1 MSSMSVP
8 APPEP
13 GFTSPGLTGK
23 PRSLGALMGA
33 ALRRP
38 GGRRALS
45 VLSLVLFVAG
55 VGMFSWPAYTD
66 LIAHWRQSHL
76 NHQFSTP
83 QLQQA
88 YQACE
93 RTKAVDPK
101 AETCAVANGQPL
113 TTLVS
118 KRMGINVLVVQ
129 GTSPSALKAGAGHY
143 PGSALP
149 CDKGNVAIAGH
160 RTTYGR
166 PFNKI
171 DTMRPGDIVELI
183 TPFNDCKYQ
192 TVTAFGGHDNPWVVA
207 PDDYSVIDVPGRPAG
222 AYWLT
227 LTSCHPKGS
236 ASHRIVLRLK
246 LVEKCDSN
254 GTTHCQAMHSA

>member
-1 MSSMSVP
+1 MSSMSP
-8 APPEP
+8 TSGPLPSAPEP
-13 GFTSPGLTGK
+13 GFVTPGVTGK
-23 PRSLGALMGA
+23 PRSFGALMGA

-66 LIAHWRQSHL
+66 LIAHWRQGHL
-76 NHQFSTP
+76 KSQFSSP
-83 QLQQA
+83 QLQEA
-88 YQACE
+88 YKE
-93 RTKAVDPK
+93 GKIKP
-101 AETCAVANGQPL
+101 GQPL
-113 TTLVS
+113 TILKS
-118 KRMGINVLVVQ
+118 ARMGVNVLVVE

-143 PGSALP
+143 PGTALP
-149 CDKGNVAIAGH
+149 CVHGNVAIAGH

-171 DTMRPGDIVELI
+171 DTMRSGDIVELI
-183 TPFNDCKYQ
+183 TPFNDCFYQ
-192 TVTAFGGHDNPWVVA
+192 TVPAFGGHDNPWVVT
-207 PDDYSVIDVPGRPAG
+207 PDDYTVVTQPTAKN

-236 ASHRIVLRLK
+236 ASRRIVLRLK
-246 LVEKCDSN
+246 LIKICDPDGSS
-254 GTTHCQAMHSA
+254 HCQPVHSA

>member
-1 MSSMSVP
+1 MSSMSSIGPGPV
-8 APPEP
+8 AVEP
-13 GFTSPGLTGK
+13 GFTSPGITGR
-23 PRSLGALMGA
+23 PRSVGSLVGA

-55 VGMFSWPAYTD
+55 AGMFAWPTYTD
-66 LIAHWRQSHL
+66 IIARWRQGNLKS
-76 NHQFSTP
+76 QFSSP

-88 YQACE
+88 YKE
-93 RTKAVDPK
+93 GTIKP
-101 AETCAVANGQPL
+101 GQPL
-113 TTLVS
+113 TILKST
-118 KRMGINVLVVQ
+118 RMGVNVLVVE

-143 PGSALP
+143 PGTALP
-149 CDKGNVAIAGH
+149 CLRGNVAIAGH

-171 DTMRPGDIVELI
+171 DTMRAGDIVELV
-183 TPFNDCKYQ
+183 TPFNDCFYQ
-192 TVTAFGGHDNPWVVA
+192 TVPAFGGHDNPWIVMPDNYGVVA
-207 PDDYSVIDVPGRPAG
+207 PPPSKD

-236 ASHRIVLRLK
+236 AARRIVLRLK
-246 LVEKCDSN
+246 LIRICNPDGKTKC
-254 GTTHCQAMHSA
+254 QPVRSA

>member
-1 MSSMSVP
+1 MST
-8 APPEP
+8 PPNATPP
-13 GFTSPGLTGK
+13 GFTSPGVGGT
-23 PRSLGALMGA
+23 PRSVGALLGA

-55 VGMFSWPAYTD
+55 VAMFSWPAYTD
-66 LIAHWRQSHL
+66 LIAHWRQGHL
-76 NHQFSTP
+76 KSEFASP

-88 YQACE
+88 YRS
-93 RTKAVDPK
+93 RTIA
-101 AETCAVANGQPL
+101 TGQPL
-113 TTLVS
+113 TILKS
-118 KRMGINVLVVQ
+118 ARMGINVLVVQ
-129 GTSPSALKAGAGHY
+129 GTTPSALKAGAGHY
-143 PGSALP
+143 PSTPLP
-149 CDKGNVAIAGH
+149 CERGNVAIAGH

-183 TPFNDCKYQ
+183 TPFNDCKYE
-192 TVTAFGGHDNPWVVA
+192 TVNPFAGHDNPWVVD
-207 PDDYSVIDVPGRPAG
+207 PNDFSVIDIPNIPAN

-236 ASHRIVLRLK
+236 AAHRIVLRLR
-246 LVEKCDSN
+246 LVEKCNPDGHTN
-254 GTTHCQAMHSA
+254 CHPVNSA

>member
-8 APPEP
+8 AAPEP
-13 GFTSPGLTGK
+13 GFTTPGVSGK
-23 PRSLGALMGA
+23 PRSLGALVGA

-66 LIAHWRQSHL
+66 LIAHWRQGHL
-76 NHQFSTP
+76 KSQFSSP
-83 QLQQA
+83 QLQEA
-88 YQACE
+88 YKE
-93 RTKAVDPK
+93 GKIKP
-101 AETCAVANGQPL
+101 GQPL
-113 TTLVS
+113 TILKS
-118 KRMGINVLVVQ
+118 ARMGVNVLVVE

-143 PGSALP
+143 PGTALP
-149 CDKGNVAIAGH
+149 CLKGNVAIAGH

-171 DTMRPGDIVELI
+171 DTMRAGDVVELI
-183 TPFNDCKYQ
+183 TPFNDCFYQ
-192 TVTAFGGHDNPWVVA
+192 TVPDFGGHANPWVVTPEDYTVVA
-207 PDDYSVIDVPGRPAG
+207 QPCPSGVSTCSPDKANPKDF
-222 AYWLT
+222 WLT

-246 LVEKCDSN
+246 LIKICDPDGSS
-254 GTTHCQAMHSA
+254 HCQQVHSS

>member
-8 APPEP
+8 SSPSAPQP
-13 GFTSPGLTGK
+13 GFTTPGLTGQ
-23 PRSLGALMGA
+23 PRSVGALIGA

-55 VGMFSWPAYTD
+55 IAMFSWPAYTD
-66 LIAHWRQSHL
+66 LIAHWRQGHL
-76 NHQFSTP
+76 KSQFSSP

-88 YQACE
+88 YKE
-93 RTKAVDPK
+93 KR
-101 AETCAVANGQPL
+101 VADGQPL
-113 TTLVS
+113 TILKS
-118 KRMGINVLVVQ
+118 ARMGINVLVVQ
-129 GTSPSALKAGAGHY
+129 GTTPSALKAGAGHY
-143 PGSALP
+143 VSTPLP
-149 CDKGNVAIAGH
+149 CEAGNVAIAGH

-183 TPFNDCKYQ
+183 TPFNDCKYAA
-192 TVTAFGGHDNPWVVA
+192 VNPFAGHANPWVVT
-207 PDDYSVIDVPGRPAG
+207 PDDFSVIDVPGLPKN
-222 AYWLT
+222 AYDLT

-246 LVEKCDSN
+246 MVEKCDPDGHS
-254 GTTHCQAMHSA
+254 HCQQVHSA